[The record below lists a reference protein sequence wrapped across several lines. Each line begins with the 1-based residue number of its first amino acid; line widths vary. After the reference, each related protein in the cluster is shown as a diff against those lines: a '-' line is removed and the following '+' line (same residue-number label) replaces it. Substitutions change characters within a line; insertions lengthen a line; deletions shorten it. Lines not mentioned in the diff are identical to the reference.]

1 MSLVRQIVTTYQ
13 RVLVHF
19 LLVILQIGYRQTWLM
34 VPFSILPPIW
44 ADILSRIPRVIM
56 LTELFL
62 HQLKTTS
69 TVFPLV
75 DRLQLQNLSWLVQET
90 VSSRCTNRD
99 EAVRNAF
106 PTSAVTEMHKMKLRI
121 KRKVQI
127 KVLSSVITSVWFLK
141 RQIIHN
147 LIKHNREGA
156 VERRKWS
163 DELSQLF

>member
-34 VPFSILPPIW
+34 DPFLYFTPIW

-90 VSSRCTNRD
+90 VSSRCTNSD